1 MFYVI
6 KNDLIEVEISNI
18 GAEILSIKLNG
29 VNYIKDGNPKYWAGR
44 SPIMFPICGRL
55 YSGGY
60 TFNGTRYEMP
70 LHGIVKTA
78 QFTVTN
84 QAKNS
89 ITFELKSSEE
99 SKITYPF
106 DFTFAVTYTVK
117 NNSLITEF
125 SVKNDGEITMP
136 FSLGAHPGFTVPIA
150 GVGEFEDC
158 YIEFSTPCPAKKV
171 NLSKTCFLTGN
182 DTLYTGENLKIIP
195 LKHEL
200 FNNDAIFLYD
210 TAKTVTLKSSKSP
223 HSIKVDFEGFKYI
236 GFWQSANTDADFI
249 CIEPWT
255 GIPSTDG
262 IVDDFSTKKD
272 MATLESGKTFTLSYV
287 ITVE

>member
-236 GFWQSANTDADFI
+236 GFWQSANTDADFV